1 MVVLHGK
8 SVFRDICVGPLF
20 FYKRSQRTVIRRPIV
35 DKKSEIERY
44 RNAKAEAAAQL
55 QGLYE
60 MTSATAGSAN
70 ASIFEIHKMML
81 DDPEYVDSVEGMIN
95 DQGMNPE
102 YAIFLTGQNL
112 FRMFTSMDD
121 DYMRERAEDV
131 KDISSRL
138 IDILAG
144 DDRRIDDYPKEASI
158 IVADDLMPSETVK
171 LPREKVLGFVM
182 RQGSLNSHTA
192 ILARSMGIPAL
203 VEVGPGMLEEYDGL
217 NAAVDGYS
225 EKIYVDPDEDTL
237 YFLNERKQQSDRH
250 RIALAELKG
259 KDNVTLDG
267 RKIKLFANIG
277 SLEDADK
284 ARANDAGGVGLL
296 RSEILYLGRD
306 SEPDEET
313 QFEFYRAVLEK
324 FDGHDVVIRTM
335 DIGADKQV
343 SYLGLEKEEN
353 PAMGL
358 RAVRICLKNPKLLK
372 TQLRALYRA
381 GVYGRLN
388 IMYPMITSVE
398 EILRLKEIQKEVIEE
413 LESEEADFAKD
424 VPTGI
429 MIETPAAA
437 LISDRLAGYVD
448 FFSVGTNDLTQYTLA
463 MDRQNR
469 ELGEFMDTHHEAVLK
484 LIEMA
489 AQSAH
494 RAGIWIGI
502 CGELGA
508 DESLTERF
516 IRMGIDELSVAPSMI
531 LPLRRKI
538 RELNLERN
546 SAECPGMQDKC
557 LTGA

>member
-1 MVVLHGK
+1 MVPGGVRVVVLHGK

-20 FYKRSQRTVIRRPIV
+20 FYKRNQKTVLRYRITDR
-35 DKKSEIERY
+35 KSETERY
-44 RNAKAEAAAQL
+44 RKAKEEAASQL
-55 QGLYE
+55 QKLYE
-60 MTSATAGSAN
+60 VAAATVGSAE
-70 ASIFEIHKMML
+70 ASIFEMHKMML
-81 DDPEYVDSVEGMIN
+81 DDPEYVNGIEGMIN
-95 DQGMNPE
+95 DQGVNTE
-102 YAIFLTGQNL
+102 YAVYMTGQKL
-112 FRMFTSMDD
+112 FLMFSSMKD
-121 DYMRERAEDV
+121 DYMHERAEDV
-131 KDISSRL
+131 RDISSRL
-138 IDILAG
+138 IDILEG
-144 DDRRIDDYPKEASI
+144 GERHDCYPEEASI

-182 RQGSLNSHTA
+182 RKGSINSHTA

-217 NAAVDGYS
+217 NAAVDGYG
-225 EKIYVDPDEDTL
+225 EKIYIEPDADTL
-237 YFLNERKQQSDRH
+237 YSLKGRKRQSEEQRT
-250 RIALAELKG
+250 ALAGLRGME
-259 KDNVTLDG
+259 NITLDG
-267 RKIKLFANIG
+267 RTIKLFANIA

-284 ARANDAGGVGLL
+284 AKENDAGGVGLL
-296 RSEILYLGRD
+296 RSEILYLGRE

-313 QFEFYRAVLEK
+313 QFEFYRKVLEK
-324 FDGHDVVIRTM
+324 FSGSDVVIRTM

-343 SYLGLEKEEN
+343 PYLGLEKEEN

-358 RAVRICLKNPKLLK
+358 RAIRICLKKPGLLK

-398 EILRLKEIQKEVIEE
+398 EILRLKEIQREVMQE
-413 LESEEADFAKD
+413 LESEGADFAKD

-437 LISDRLAGYVD
+437 LISDKLAGYVD

-469 ELGEFMDTHHEAVLK
+469 EIAEFMDTHHEAVLN
-484 LIEMA
+484 LIEMT

-508 DESLTERF
+508 DETLIARF
-516 IRMGIDELSVAPSMI
+516 IKMGIDELSVAPSMI
-531 LPLRRKI
+531 LPLRRRI
-538 RELNLERN
+538 RELNLEQQ
-546 SAECPGMQDKC
+546 S
-557 LTGA
+557 